1 MKPSTRLWLASLYLF
16 VIGTA
21 SLAYTIAE
29 LMLGVIYGSLLV
41 TSDAI
46 HGFMD
51 SAIAYISGFGLYY
64 ASQRGRTFPWEIYRL
79 ESLLTLL
86 SILTVLTFYTYMLAT
101 SILLDGEPTQLW
113 MTLLLLLAGGVLTYV
128 MYLWQ
133 RRNYHKLKLEIL
145 RADALHAK
153 IDTALSLASATAVV
167 LSNYF
172 HLLIAE
178 VAAVFVIYGY
188 VLYEFTRLA
197 KDATYGILGA
207 LYKDPALEDKIR
219 EAAAELGRPIDVK
232 IRRAGSFLVVYS
244 LVAVSPDMTVGRLHV
259 LRTKAIKTISKLHP
273 LIVHVDI
280 KFVPR
285 RKEYKRPLKSRH
297 A

>member
-1 MKPSTRLWLASLYLF
+1 M
-16 VIGTA
+16 
-21 SLAYTIAE
+21 
-29 LMLGVIYGSLLV
+29 
-41 TSDAI
+41 
-46 HGFMD
+46 
-51 SAIAYISGFGLYY
+51 
-64 ASQRGRTFPWEIYRL
+64 
-79 ESLLTLL
+79 LTL
-86 SILTVLTFYTYMLAT
+86 YTYMLAT
-101 SILLDGEPTQLW
+101 SIHLDGEPTPLW
-113 MTLLLLLAGGVLTYV
+113 MTLLLAGGDLTYV
-128 MYLWQ
+128 MYLWE
-133 RRNYHKLKLEIL
+133 RCNYLKLKLEIL

-153 IDTALSLASATAVV
+153 IDTALSLASVATVV

-197 KDATYGILGA
+197 KDAAYGILGA

-219 EAAAELGRPIDVK
+219 EAAAELGKPIDVK

-273 LIVHVDI
+273 LIVHVDV

>member
-1 MKPSTRLWLASLYLF
+1 VKPSTRLWLASLYLF

-64 ASQRGRTFPWEIYRL
+64 ASQRGRAFPWEIYRL

-86 SILTVLTFYTYMLAT
+86 SILTVLTLYTYMLAT
-101 SILLDGEPTQLW
+101 SIHLDGEPTPLW
-113 MTLLLLLAGGVLTYV
+113 MTLLLLAGGVLTYV

-133 RRNYHKLKLEIL
+133 HRNYHKLKLEIL

-172 HLLIAE
+172 HLLMAE

-197 KDATYGILGA
+197 KDAAYGILGA

-285 RKEYKRPLKSRH
+285 RKEYKRPLKSPH